1 MWTGTY
7 NLQME
12 ALGVGWGERNG
23 VERSD
28 NVLSLQLSACEA
40 RNAEE

>member
-12 ALGVGWGERNG
+12 ALGVGWGSGTECNG
-23 VERSD
+23 VTIRALIKGRGSGSGTE
-28 NVLSLQLSACEA
+28 
-40 RNAEE
+40 

>member
-1 MWTGTY
+1 
-7 NLQME
+7 LQME

-28 NVLSLQLSACEA
+28 TGGGY
-40 RNAEE
+40 